1 MCLSLIDFSSQSG
14 SFLQLDIERKC
25 VTDTT
30 GKIEIRDLHK
40 SFGDLKALNGVSLSV
55 KEGEILTLI
64 GPSGSGKT
72 LTLKCILG
80 LLPAD
85 GGAVHVNGQPAP
97 KPGTTEHD
105 DYLMRF
111 GILFQ
116 RSGLF
121 DGLPVWENI
130 GFRLL
135 QEKGAVRNDVRDLAA
150 EKLNAVGL
158 SSDIVDHFPAE
169 LSGGMQKRV
178 GIARA
183 LAGNPDILFLD
194 EPTAG
199 LDPIMSNV
207 INDLIVKNVR
217 ELGSTAIVVTSN
229 LATAANVSDTIAML
243 HEGKEVWSDRADL
256 IAETDNPY
264 VQQFWNKKREGPIQM
279 SVSSLAY

>member
-1 MCLSLIDFSSQSG
+1 MTETAD
-14 SFLQLDIERKC
+14 
-25 VTDTT
+25 
-30 GKIEIRDLHK
+30 KIEIRDLHK
-40 SFGDLKALNGVSLSV
+40 SFGRLKALDGVSFSV

-72 LTLKCILG
+72 LALKCILG
-80 LLPAD
+80 LLPMD
-85 GGAVHVNGQPAP
+85 GGQIRINGQQAP
-97 KPGTTEHD
+97 KSGTSEYD
-105 DYLMRF
+105 DYLKQF

-135 QEKGAVRNDVRDLAA
+135 QEKGAERGAVRDLAA

-207 INDLIVKNVR
+207 INDLIVRNVR

-229 LATAANVSDTIAML
+229 LATAANVSDSITML
-243 HEGKEVWSDRADL
+243 HQGQDVWSNRADL
-256 IAETDNPY
+256 ITETDNPY

>member
-1 MCLSLIDFSSQSG
+1 MP
-14 SFLQLDIERKC
+14 E
-25 VTDTT
+25 TT
-30 GKIEIRDLHK
+30 GKITIRDLHK
-40 SFGDLKALNGVSLSV
+40 SFGGLKALNGISFSV
-55 KEGEILTLI
+55 TDGEILTLI

-72 LTLKCILG
+72 LALKCILG
-80 LLPAD
+80 LLPAEE
-85 GGAVHVNGQPAP
+85 GEIKVNGRQAP
-97 KPGTTEHD
+97 KSGTTEYD
-105 DYLMRF
+105 EYLKQF

-135 QEKGAVRNDVRDLAA
+135 QEKGAQRNDVRDLAA

-183 LAGNPDILFLD
+183 LAGNPEILFLD

-264 VQQFWNKKREGPIQM
+264 VQQFWNKRREGPIQM